1 MDQRSSRTLWLIG
14 VGLATFVAFALGIW
28 RAEAPAP
35 RPVEPTAGS
44 PPESP
49 SPEVTEAPAET
60 AEPGHR
66 ISEFGRLTLEA
77 GDLPVFGPVALVLD
91 LPDEARGDSESRT
104 VRIVCEDGR
113 ALDTTASIEPGA
125 GSGVRI
131 EIDSNWLRR
140 GDYMISVTT
149 SEPTHF
155 PVRRYVLEIR

>member
-1 MDQRSSRTLWLIG
+1 MDQRSSRTLWLVG
-14 VGLATFVAFALGIW
+14 VGVAACVAFGIGIW

-35 RPVEPTAGS
+35 RQVEPTPATTPE
-44 PPESP
+44 PPQAKAAETP
-49 SPEVTEAPAET
+49 TET

-66 ISEFGRLTLEA
+66 ISEFGRLRLEA

-91 LPDEARGDSESRT
+91 LPDEARGDSEPRT

>member
-1 MDQRSSRTLWLIG
+1 MDQRSSRTLWLVG
-14 VGLATFVAFALGIW
+14 VGLATFVAFAIGIW
-28 RAEAPAP
+28 RSEPPAP
-35 RPVEPTAGS
+35 QRVEPTAAS
-44 PPESP
+44 PPASP
-49 SPEVTEAPAET
+49 PAKIAETPAET

-91 LPDEARGDSESRT
+91 LPDEARGDSEPRT

-125 GSGVRI
+125 GNGVRI
-131 EIDSNWLRR
+131 EIDSSWLRR